1 MDFHLVPRGTD
12 RNYTGFLTKTIVYA
26 GTLLL
31 FLAAFGLTISSIV
44 VPKWVSYHS
53 EKFHYSYGLHRR
65 CSSLTNVCESFP
77 QREDCHG
84 EDRYFCSMWRTVGF
98 LMSFAVVLEGM
109 SVVAYLIV
117 LSGGKRLRESGWK
130 VLSLLIILSAIV
142 QAASMSIV
150 AYLFDNEDRFFVGWR
165 LGESWIY
172 CTVSWCNLNIRKQH
186 LLFLPFGLRLGL
198 ATPVLLR
205 QILPDALNNVP
216 DLIEGFPRSG
226 LGT

>member
-12 RNYTGFLTKTIVYA
+12 RNYTGFLTKTIVYS
-26 GTLLL
+26 GTLVL

-53 EKFHYSYGLHRR
+53 DKFHYSYGLHRR

-98 LMSFAVVLEGM
+98 LMSFAVVLQGM

-130 VLSLLIILSAIV
+130 VLSVFIILSAIV

-150 AYLFDNEDRFFVGWR
+150 VGCPSPGVSLRNGVVTNYQQAYLFDNEDRFFVGWR
-165 LGESWIY
+165 LDESWIF
-172 CTVSWCNLNIRKQH
+172 CIVSWCLSIFCVVVMMLAANH
-186 LLFLPFGLRLGL
+186 LPSEGGYEL
-198 ATPVLLR
+198 
-205 QILPDALNNVP
+205 IPDH
-216 DLIEGFPRSG
+216 S
-226 LGT
+226 